1 MTKVAQS
8 GCDLA
13 HFDVAVNF
21 GSLKEVW
28 EGGGG
33 FVAPFY
39 PLAHPLYE
47 TDAMLSATTKSA
59 GSHSRFAP
67 LLSYNMSFTF
77 HCTIVIHQRR

>member
-8 GCDLA
+8 GCDLS
-13 HFDVAVNF
+13 HFDVAVIF
-21 GSLKEVW
+21 GLLK

-33 FVAPFY
+33 LCIPLS

>member
-8 GCDLA
+8 GCDLS

-21 GSLKEVW
+21 GSLKE
-28 EGGGG
+28 EGGGELCSPL
-33 FVAPFY
+33 F